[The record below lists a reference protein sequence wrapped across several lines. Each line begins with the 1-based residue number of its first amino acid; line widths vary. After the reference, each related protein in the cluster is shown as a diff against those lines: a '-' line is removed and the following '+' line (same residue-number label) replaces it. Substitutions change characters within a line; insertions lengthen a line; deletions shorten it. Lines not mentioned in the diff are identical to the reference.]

1 MIHQLGMVSFHDNPE
16 KYDNPLIMEQ
26 LTNQMFSCIRMDSNI
41 KEMDKEI
48 TTHPHYIQK
57 CQNNSTV
64 DDNTDQLLQS
74 SNISSLRQ
82 QQSSNNLMI

>member
-1 MIHQLGMVSFHDNPE
+1 MVSFHDNPE

-26 LTNQMFSCIRMDSNI
+26 LTKQMFACIQMDASI

-57 CQNNSTV
+57 CQTSSNNDET
-64 DDNTDQLLQS
+64 TDQLLQS
-74 SNISSLRQ
+74 TSITSLRQ
-82 QQSSNNLMI
+82 QSNNIY